1 MHLFGYKW
9 TIQEVYLTITVLI
22 LIITNIITL
31 VKYIGLKRGNKIDN
45 ISESDKTQKAIRTLI
60 ATTIIIMIIITI
72 IVILLN
78 IHKILFWLGIMLS

>member
-9 TIQEVYLTITVLI
+9 TIQEVYLTIAVII

-31 VKYIGLKRGNKIDN
+31 VKYIKLKSGNKIEN

-60 ATTIIIMIIITI
+60 ATTIIIMIIITT

-78 IHKILFWLGIMLS
+78 IHKILFWLGVMLR